1 MCEQDSTT
9 VIENEWLSPPRFT
22 AVRSSVDLTGVRED
36 ATGDFDIRG
45 LGQAVNTYMANQ
57 ALIKAWIDRA
67 SERKSTLVF
76 CIDIAHVRS
85 IMLKSRAHGIDAR
98 DVTSKTSTQV
108 HRECL
113 KEFKAGKFPVMVTC
127 GVFTEGTDIPNID
140 CLRKLENTGE
150 TDCHIIDMVAN
161 LSHGVVTTPT
171 LFGLDPDMVVNEMT
185 PEQMFAAEQERARVE
200 KEMWKKEEARLEE
213 DIRKL
218 KEKWKAIEEE
228 AMKVAEQARVKAK
241 KAALAAERR
250 KAEEEM
256 RKAKSQAKK
265 LAKEAE
271 HQILQEEKRLR
282 AIAAEKFKQGALGK
296 DLPSRTNQVFYSIS
310 RLAWV
315 SIGPTKYIL
324 SCGRNG
330 HITVETDSNEWY
342 NVEEVRALP
351 LELGRVRWTWSKPIM
366 SGIEQLDLAIRGCWY
381 YFPLPPN
388 LFPLTWSYLTDT
400 YVLKTYPR
408 HLVAR
413 SALWR
418 KLPASDQ
425 QVEFPKKI
433 RFRGDKDWED
443 MGNSGELTK
452 GKVGDIITR
461 VKHGTVRLFSEKKK
475 EQKNKE
481 KEEAKKLMRRQREE
495 VKVGSIV

>member
-1 MCEQDSTT
+1 MNGLFLVELLLRAPAD
-9 VIENEWLSPPRFT
+9 WDRLSPPRFT

-140 CLRKLENTGE
+140 CIILARPTRSRNLITQMIGRGLRKLENTGE

-185 PEQMFAAEQERARVE
+185 PEQMFAVAAKEAEARRKTEEGERCLRDDQFQAEQERARVE

-218 KEKWKAIEEE
+218 KEN
-228 AMKVAEQARVKAK
+228 
-241 KAALAAERR
+241 
-250 KAEEEM
+250 
-256 RKAKSQAKK
+256 
-265 LAKEAE
+265 
-271 HQILQEEKRLR
+271 
-282 AIAAEKFKQGALGK
+282 
-296 DLPSRTNQVFYSIS
+296 RTNQVFYSIS